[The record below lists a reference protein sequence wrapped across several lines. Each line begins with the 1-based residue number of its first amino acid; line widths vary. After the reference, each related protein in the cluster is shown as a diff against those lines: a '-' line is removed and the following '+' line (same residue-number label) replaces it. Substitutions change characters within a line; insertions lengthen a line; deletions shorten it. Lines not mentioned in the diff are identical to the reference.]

1 MSKQPGAIQQAE
13 MGAARTMIDTT
24 EERFGMN
31 PAVTAGWSSQAHSA
45 DGPPA
50 ARMGRLR
57 LCGPC
62 RARDEFLLAATAQNL
77 RKLAKLAMLPKPEM
91 TPAA

>member
-50 ARMGRLR
+50 AVWSM
-57 LCGPC
+57 
-62 RARDEFLLAATAQNL
+62 
-77 RKLAKLAMLPKPEM
+77 
-91 TPAA
+91 